1 MKRTA
6 LYDKH
11 IALGGRMVEFAGYEL
26 PVQYSGILEEHRA
39 VRGSA
44 GVFDVSHMGEFIF
57 TGQGAEGAL
66 NALLTNDIRG
76 MADGRVRY
84 SSSPTRGAARWT
96 TSSSIA

>member
-39 VRGSA
+39 VREAA
-44 GVFDVSHMGEFIF
+44 GGFDVSHMGEFIF

-76 MADGRVRY
+76 MADGRGRY
-84 SSSPTRGAARWT
+84 SLLPNARGGAVEDVLV
-96 TSSSIA
+96 